1 MIVAYAQNSSPSLI
15 CENFSQTS
23 GTFMLFFTR
32 VFFSSLMLWE
42 LRTIKFVICI
52 FKARLGGE
60 TCLADVVMHMIRT
73 IIQVSAG
80 HYCSFQMIS
89 FFAHPFTCRYKNP
102 VDIPLGNAK
111 QKIKS
116 LKARVCNQK
125 RSY

>member
-1 MIVAYAQNSSPSLI
+1 MLKIHHQASFVRI
-15 CENFSQTS
+15 FSNLWHLHVVFHV
-23 GTFMLFFTR
+23 GFLFIFDA
-32 VFFSSLMLWE
+32 WE
-42 LRTIKFVICI
+42 LHTIKFVICI

-60 TCLADVVMHMIRT
+60 ICLADVVIHMIRT

-80 HYCSFQMIS
+80 HYCNFQMIS

-125 RSY
+125 H